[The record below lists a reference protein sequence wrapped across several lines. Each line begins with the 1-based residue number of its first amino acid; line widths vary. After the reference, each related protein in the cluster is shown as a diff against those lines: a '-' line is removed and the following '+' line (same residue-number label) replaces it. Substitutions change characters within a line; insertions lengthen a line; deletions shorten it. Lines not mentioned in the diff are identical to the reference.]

1 MLHAQLDFSVEAKN
15 LARFCKH
22 FPGDKGV
29 RFPTPVL
36 QLSSSEVLV
45 ESFEC
50 GTSLSTILNSEPDKG
65 AKGWTP
71 SRRREIARQG
81 ATTFFEMVLLHNFV
95 HADLHPGNILV
106 SGDGSSDSSETRI
119 SFIDAGLGTT
129 LSRRDRMNFIDLF
142 SAVLCGDG
150 KKAAGLMVERSPL
163 QGSVL
168 RKEEFEKEMGALIHS
183 VVKVT
188 NFRLAEVRIGD
199 VLRQVLTLCQRHHV
213 KVDGA
218 MARIISSIAILDG
231 IGRQL
236 DPDLDLFAVA
246 KPILLRLHEMDPE
259 IRRHAAV
266 TVMQIAGRSS
276 AK

>member
-1 MLHAQLDFSVEAKN
+1 M
-15 LARFCKH
+15 
-22 FPGDKGV
+22 
-29 RFPTPVL
+29 
-36 QLSSSEVLV
+36 
-45 ESFEC
+45 
-50 GTSLSTILNSEPDKG
+50 
-65 AKGWTP
+65 
-71 SRRREIARQG
+71 
-81 ATTFFEMVLLHNFV
+81 NFV
-95 HADLHPGNILV
+95 
-106 SGDGSSDSSETRI
+106 
-119 SFIDAGLGTT
+119 
-129 LSRRDRMNFIDLF
+129 DLF

-218 MARIISSIAILDG
+218 MARIVSSIAILDG